1 MLFRVPHSMPPWS
14 PGLQLVNLGQ
24 GGPSSHPRE
33 QMSASKPWPTAYRVP
48 VMGLGAMPRQIFGS
62 VPVIDVNAY
71 TSPRTITNL
80 TIPGLTRNPVG
91 G

>member
-1 MLFRVPHSMPPWS
+1 MFNIPHLVPPWS

-33 QMSASKPWPTAYRVP
+33 QASASKPWPTAYRIGVS
-48 VMGLGAMPRQIFGS
+48 GLGAMPRQIFGPL
-62 VPVIDVNAY
+62 PVVNVNAY
-71 TSPRTITNL
+71 TDPRSITNL
-80 TIPGLTRNPVG
+80 TIPGITKNPVG